1 MSCLGSL
8 GWAGEKNY
16 ASGASIG
23 GGLADGFFEHPHYI
37 VATCT
42 NRGRD
47 SLIGRLPDLIF
58 DGENGRKIDMSQIR
72 VFRMIALAEGVS
84 FLTLLC
90 IAMPM
95 KYFMG
100 MPEVVRVVGA
110 IHGGLFLLYVGLL
123 AVIHFRQRWSVI
135 FSLYAFVASIIP
147 FGTFVLDKQLRAK
160 EAVAN

>member
-1 MSCLGSL
+1 M
-8 GWAGEKNY
+8 N
-16 ASGASIG
+16 
-23 GGLADGFFEHPHYI
+23 
-37 VATCT
+37 
-42 NRGRD
+42 
-47 SLIGRLPDLIF
+47 
-58 DGENGRKIDMSQIR
+58 QIR
-72 VFRMIALAEGVS
+72 MFRMIALAEGCS

-100 MPEVVRVVGA
+100 MPEVVRVVGS

-123 AVIHFRQRWSVI
+123 AMLHFRQRWSVM

-147 FGTFVLDKQLRAK
+147 CGTFVLDKQLREK